1 MLREV
6 IVKIELERIDI
17 QERVTVKTLLDS
29 NVIELVISSELARKY
44 KFKLKKIKR
53 YVKNIDGFFNKE
65 KLIKH
70 TVEVNIYYQW
80 HRVRTE
86 IDVIGSQKWSVF
98 LRMLWLAH
106 HNPED
111 DWKKREVKMTRYLEE
126 CEKQ

>member
-53 YVKNIDGFFNKE
+53 SIYVKNIDGFFNKE

-86 IDVIGSQKWSVF
+86 IDVIGS
-98 LRMLWLAH
+98 
-106 HNPED
+106 
-111 DWKKREVKMTRYLEE
+111 
-126 CEKQ
+126 

>member
-86 IDVIGSQKWSVF
+86 IDVIGS
-98 LRMLWLAH
+98 
-106 HNPED
+106 
-111 DWKKREVKMTRYLEE
+111 
-126 CEKQ
+126 